1 MKDSYPDRGV
11 IPARTVRRLDQTA
24 LVESGSSSEEADNPT
39 LTIVPLVDGDLVAA
53 LEIRCTCGASAIGE
67 CVYGAEEKS

>member
-1 MKDSYPDRGV
+1 MKDSYPERGV
-11 IPARTVRRLDQTA
+11 IPARAVRRLDQTA
-24 LVESGSSSEEADNPT
+24 LVECSSGSKEADNPS

-53 LEIRCTCGASAIGE
+53 LEIRCTCGASAIVE

>member
-1 MKDSYPDRGV
+1 MKDHPDRGV

-24 LVESGSSSEEADNPT
+24 LVECGSASEKPDTPT
-39 LTIVPLVDGDLVAA
+39 LTIVPLVDGDQVAG
-53 LEIRCTCGASAIGE
+53 LEIRCACGASAIVE